1 MKRNAGLGFIFVTLL
16 IDMLGGGLL
25 VPVLPEFIGSLGHM
39 EPAEASRHYGWL
51 LSLFGAM
58 QFLFAPLFGCLSDRV
73 GRRPVLLL
81 SMLVTGM
88 DYVIMAVAPSLPWL
102 YLGRILSG
110 ITGASMT
117 AASAYIADISP
128 PEKRAQNFG
137 LIGAAFGLG
146 FILGP
151 AAGGILG
158 DLGER
163 VPFWAAAALSFAN
176 LVYGLFILP
185 ESLSPENRRPF
196 TWREANPLGA
206 LRMLG
211 RYPVVWGLT
220 GSLAASNLAMQCLSS
235 TWVLVMTSRFGWGV
249 RENGLSL
256 AGFGVITLIYQLG
269 VARILLPRLGERRMM
284 LLGLAVGV
292 LEFAA
297 YGLATHGWMIYAIML
312 IAGLAIIS
320 GQATQALL
328 SHQVGPDEQGGL
340 QGALSSLASLTGIA
354 GPVIGTALFASLNG
368 PRAQWQ
374 IPGAPFFL
382 GAALNALAL
391 WLAIRTLGK
400 ARFRPAP
407 VTDPA

>member
-1 MKRNAGLGFIFVTLL
+1 MKRSAGLGFIFVTLL
-16 IDMLGGGLL
+16 IDILGGGLL
-25 VPVLPEFIGSLGHM
+25 IPVLPEFIGSLGHL
-39 EPAEASRHYGWL
+39 EPAQASRHYGWL

-58 QFLFAPLFGCLSDRV
+58 QFLFAPLFGSLSDRV

-81 SMLVTGM
+81 SMLVTGI
-88 DYVIMAVAPSLPWL
+88 DYVIMALAPSLPWL

-117 AASAYIADISP
+117 TASAYIADVSP

-151 AAGGILG
+151 ALGGILG
-158 DLGER
+158 GMGER
-163 VPFWAAAALSFAN
+163 VPFWAAAGLSFAN
-176 LVYGLFILP
+176 LIYGLFILP
-185 ESLSPENRRPF
+185 ESLSTDNRRTF
-196 TWREANPLGA
+196 NWREANPLGA

-220 GSLAASNLAMQCLSS
+220 GSLAASNLAMQCLGS

-256 AGFGVITLIYQLG
+256 AGFGVVTLVYQLG
-269 VARILLPRLGERRMM
+269 IARLLLPRLGERRTM

-292 LEFAA
+292 VEFAA
-297 YGLATHGWMIYAIML
+297 YGLATQGWMIWVVML

-340 QGALSSLASLTGIA
+340 QGALSSLSSLTGIA
-354 GPVIGTALFASLNG
+354 GPVVGTALFAYFNG
-368 PRAQWQ
+368 PHAAMQV
-374 IPGAPFFL
+374 PGAPFFF
-382 GAALNALAL
+382 GAVLNVLAL
-391 WLAIRTLGK
+391 GLAVRALSRARTAGTE
-400 ARFRPAP
+400 P
-407 VTDPA
+407 